1 MVTDPSAPDPQSWL
15 ELERRLRALGDDY
28 WGLLAGYE
36 GERCAFTA
44 LARFADGQVVHLT
57 SLQPLL
63 GDSRPFADD
72 AAELVTA
79 AEQLG
84 PVPLVLIAPLDVLRA
99 VAVAPDLPAALSACV
114 PQALLSR
121 GVPS

>member
-1 MVTDPSAPDPQSWL
+1 MTDPSAPREHSCGSNWSVTCA
-15 ELERRLRALGDDY
+15 RSATISG
-28 WGLLAGYE
+28 AGYDNQ
-36 GERCAFTA
+36 RCAFTD
-44 LARFADGQVVHLT
+44 LARAAPRQVVHLT

-72 AAELVTA
+72 AAKLVTA
-79 AEQLG
+79 AEQLR
-84 PVPLVLIAPLDVLRA
+84 PVPLILIAPLDVLRA